1 MLTCM
6 QLGSNGLTPLCGS
19 ELSSTIQNITVNCFI
34 CTVHVTDCMYILIF
48 TFANTDMISLHE
60 PIG

>member
-6 QLGSNGLTPLCGS
+6 HGIKFGLTPLCGS

-34 CTVHVTDCMYILIF
+34 CTVHVTDCMYFIF